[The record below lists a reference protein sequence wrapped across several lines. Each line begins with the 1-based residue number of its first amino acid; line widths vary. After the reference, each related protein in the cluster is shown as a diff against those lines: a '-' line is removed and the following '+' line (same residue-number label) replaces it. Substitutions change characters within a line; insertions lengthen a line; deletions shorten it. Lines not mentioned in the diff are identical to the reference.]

1 MRTVNFFRRM
11 KLPNAGVETVFW
23 GLLLILAVIALG
35 IWLVRQEARTLAAQ
49 QRQRHADAIIQSA
62 DSILIGLQNIETG

>member
-11 KLPNAGVETVFW
+11 KLPIAGVETVFW

-35 IWLVRQEARTLAAQ
+35 IWLIRQEAGTLAAQ